1 MSSQPLR
8 LRAFLHRSCQR
19 PSVSTD
25 LDHTPAHDL
34 FRELRARLDPGYL
47 EDLAVTT
54 ARCRHHESAR
64 EMFADLCA
72 FPNVHEACVNLAGS
86 PVVDVD
92 EVLDVLT
99 HAWPALR
106 KFSLENDPFP
116 DIEHQD
122 FQDPYMETRRYA
134 TLAGLSPLARR
145 CPRLRILS
153 IPLRVDEDHI
163 PRPLEHDTAHLSVA
177 RQVGIDVGKAVVGDK
192 AVEVAAFL
200 VSIFPSVQFVSA
212 CDAVAT
218 VDDGWKNVEH
228 LINQAGE
235 T

>member
-1 MSSQPLR
+1 PLR

-54 ARCRHHESAR
+54 ARS
-64 EMFADLCA
+64 
-72 FPNVHEACVNLAGS
+72 CVNLAGS

-228 LINQAGE
+228 LINQAGSLLE
-235 T
+235 TPSYTQRTT